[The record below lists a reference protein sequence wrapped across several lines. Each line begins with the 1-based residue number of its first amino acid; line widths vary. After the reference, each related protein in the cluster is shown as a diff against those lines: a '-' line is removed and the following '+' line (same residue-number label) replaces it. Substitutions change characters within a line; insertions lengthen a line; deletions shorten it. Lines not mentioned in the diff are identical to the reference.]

1 MKAYHEK
8 VLEEIVQAIKD
19 NLELL
24 YNYDEEALINI
35 REYCHQNNYNKYKP
49 LTYNKLV
56 DFTEEAIAEI
66 INIPYLFDFRS
77 LE

>member
-8 VLEEIVQAIKD
+8 LFDEITQVIKD

-24 YNYDEEALINI
+24 YNYDDDTLINI
-35 REYCHQNNYNKYKP
+35 RNYCHQNNHNKYKP
-49 LTYNKLV
+49 LTYNQLIY
-56 DFTEEAIAEI
+56 FIEEAIAELV
-66 INIPYLFDFRS
+66 NTPYLYDFRP